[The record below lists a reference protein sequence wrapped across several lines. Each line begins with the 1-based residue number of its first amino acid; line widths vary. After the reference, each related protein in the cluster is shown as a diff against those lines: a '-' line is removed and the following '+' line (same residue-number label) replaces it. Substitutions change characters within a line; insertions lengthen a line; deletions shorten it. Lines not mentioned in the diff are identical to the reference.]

1 MIGIGYLRLKGNKLG
16 FIKKKI
22 KKGNDVPTLIII
34 AGCNGSGK
42 TTTAPV
48 LLRNELHIDEFV
60 NADTIAQGLC
70 AFQPEKAAIQAGRVM
85 LERIHF
91 LAKNNL
97 NFAFETTLASKT
109 FAPWIKQLKQQGY
122 QFHLV
127 FLWLKS
133 AELAISR
140 VSERVKNGGHS
151 VPTETI
157 IRRYTSGLKNF
168 FHLYRPL
175 TDSWQMHD
183 NSDSE
188 RIALIASE
196 INNNNHRKLV
206 VENSILWNQLL
217 ETYHG

>member
-1 MIGIGYLRLKGNKLG
+1 M
-16 FIKKKI
+16 KKE
-22 KKGNDVPTLIII
+22 NDVPNLIII

-42 TTTAPV
+42 STTAPA

-91 LAKNNL
+91 LAKHDF
-97 NFAFETTLASKT
+97 NFAFETTLASRT
-109 FAPWIKQLKQQGY
+109 FAPWINQLKKQGY

-133 AELAISR
+133 ADLAVSR

-168 FHLYRPL
+168 FNLYRPL

-183 NSDSE
+183 NSNSE
-188 RIALIASE
+188 QFKLIASE
-196 INNNNHRKLV
+196 TNNNNHRKLII
-206 VENSILWNQLL
+206 ENTILWNQLL
-217 ETYHG
+217 EKYNG